1 MKYEQE
7 SQAIIEAIGG
17 RENLANAFHC
27 MTRLR
32 LEVKDPAKVD
42 VDALGKV
49 NKVLK
54 VVQVGQQFQ
63 CVFGPQVS
71 DVYKDFCEVAGLEQQ
86 AMVDEDADGAPAEK
100 EPRDLSPKGIL
111 DTVIDY

>member
-1 MKYEQE
+1 
-7 SQAIIEAIGG
+7 
-17 RENLANAFHC
+17 

-42 VDALGKV
+42 IDALGKV

-86 AMVDEDADGAPAEK
+86 AMVDDEPDGAPVEK
-100 EPRDLSPKGIL
+100 KPRTSRPRAFSTPSSTTSPAASSRCL
-111 DTVIDY
+111 WASSPQA